1 MRPRRGGTELS
12 GVLLIDKPQGPTSHD
27 VVATL
32 RSATGERRIGHAG
45 TLDPMA
51 TGLLVVLVGAAT
63 RLEQYLVGHGKRYEA
78 RIVFGDE
85 TDTLDADGVV
95 TESAPIPETVRSAEE
110 ARRVLTTFLGEQEQM
125 PPAYSAIKRDG
136 VPAHRVA
143 RAGGEPELEP
153 RAIEVME
160 AELAGIDPDVPAWD
174 VRFAVSKGTY
184 IRSLARDIGR
194 ATGSRAHL
202 GALRR
207 TRVGDARVESALAL
221 EAAAALAR
229 DGALTGHFADPVSLL
244 GMPVIEVAPDVIRD
258 GKPLP
263 GPRVGLA
270 EGDRVA
276 LATDELLLAIYRYA
290 GDRLVPDA
298 VLSPAVVRA

>member
-27 VVATL
+27 VVAIL

-51 TGLLVVLVGAAT
+51 TGLLIVLIGAAT
-63 RLEQYLVGHGKRYEA
+63 RLEQYLVGHSKRYEA
-78 RIVFGDE
+78 RIDFGAE
-85 TDTLDADGVV
+85 TDTLDAEGVV
-95 TESAPIPETVRSAEE
+95 TDTAPVPEAVYFAEE
-110 ARRVLTTFLGEQEQM
+110 ARGVLAGFLGEQQQM

-136 VPAHRVA
+136 VAAHRVA

-153 RAIEVME
+153 RTIDVME
-160 AELAGIDPDVPAWD
+160 AELVGIDPETPSWD

-194 ATGSRAHL
+194 AADTRAHL

-207 TRVGDARVESALAL
+207 TRVGRARVQDALTL
-221 EAAAALAR
+221 EQAAALAR
-229 DGALTGHFADPVSLL
+229 EGALGGHFTDPVALL
-244 GMPVIEVAPDVIRD
+244 GMPPIEADPDAVRS
-258 GKPLP
+258 GKPIP
-263 GPRVGLA
+263 GPQAGLA
-270 EGDRVA
+270 GGDLVA
-276 LATDELLLAIYRYA
+276 LATQDLLLAVYRYLD
-290 GDRLVPDA
+290 DRLVPDA
-298 VLSPAVVRA
+298 VLTPPVVRA

>member
-1 MRPRRGGTELS
+1 MRPRRGGTGLS

-27 VVATL
+27 VVAAL

-51 TGLLVVLVGAAT
+51 TGLLIVLIGAAT
-63 RLEQYLVGHGKRYEA
+63 RLEQYLVGHDKRYEA
-78 RIVFGDE
+78 RIVFGSE
-85 TDTLDADGVV
+85 TDTLDAEGEV
-95 TESAPIPETVRSAEE
+95 TETAPVPDSVLQAAD
-110 ARRVLTTFLGEQEQM
+110 ARLVLASFLGAQDQM

-136 VPAHRVA
+136 VAAHRVA
-143 RAGGEPELEP
+143 RAGGEPVLEP
-153 RAIEVME
+153 RPIAVAE
-160 AELAGIDPDVPAWD
+160 AELSGIDPGVPAWD

-194 ATGSRAHL
+194 AAGTRAHL

-207 TRVGDARVESALAL
+207 TRVGRASVTAALTL

-229 DGALTGHFADPVSLL
+229 EDALSGHFTDPVALL
-244 GMPVIEVAPDVIRD
+244 GMPPVIVDPSVVRD
-258 GKPLP
+258 GKPIP
-263 GPRVGLA
+263 GPRAGLA
-270 EGDRVA
+270 EGDLVA
-276 LATDELLLAIYRYA
+276 LATDELLLAVYRYL

-298 VLSPAVVRA
+298 VLSPPVVRA